1 MSFQRY
7 DFNNF
12 IIKVKTKNYI
22 QKNFIK
28 LKTPRHTHIYTTN
41 TQTTYIFLKKSKL
54 KFKNYLNHASCN
66 LTRRN

>member
-41 TQTTYIFLKKSKL
+41 TQTTYIFLKKI
-54 KFKNYLNHASCN
+54 
-66 LTRRN
+66 